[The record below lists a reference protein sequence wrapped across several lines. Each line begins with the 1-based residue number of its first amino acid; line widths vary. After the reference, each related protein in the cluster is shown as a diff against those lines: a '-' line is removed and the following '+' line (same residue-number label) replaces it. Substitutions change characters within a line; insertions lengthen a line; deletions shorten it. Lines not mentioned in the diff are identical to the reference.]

1 MKKADKQRYEELCS
15 EIDRHNK
22 LYYDMDAPEID
33 DYEYDM
39 LMLELKHLET
49 EYPELKTENSPTA
62 HVGGVAMNTFESV
75 IHDVPMLSLQ
85 DVFSEDELY
94 EFDQRV
100 RKSAGD
106 VHYSV
111 EPKIDGL
118 SVSLEYRNGVLTKGS
133 TRGDGVTGE
142 DITAN
147 LFAVRSVPKKL
158 ADAPEFLEVRAEAY
172 MPHESF
178 ERLYNEQLSIGGKLP
193 KNPRNA
199 AAGSLRQKNPKI
211 ASQRGLSVFVFNVQR
226 VVGKV
231 FSSHIESLDYLKSN
245 GFPVLPFYKR
255 CDNIEKAV
263 EEIRRIGEQ
272 RSLLDFDIDGA
283 VIKVDELTTREKL
296 GDTAK
301 YPRWAVAFKYPP
313 EEKSTKI
320 TDIEVTVGR
329 TGVLTPTAVFEPVML
344 AGTSVSRAVL
354 HNEDN
359 INKLGIG
366 VGDIAVIRKAGE
378 IIPEIVR
385 VEKHNGEVFKM
396 PQNCPSCGEPVVRE
410 DDEAAIRCVNPECPA
425 QLIRNMT
432 HFASRDAMDIE
443 GLGEAVVVK
452 LIESGLVGR
461 IEDIYTLKREDIMS
475 LDKMA
480 DKSADN
486 LISAIEYSKQNELY
500 RLIFGLGIR
509 MIGVKAAKL
518 LEKNFQSLFEI
529 MAADKDRLSQID
541 GFGEI
546 MAQSVCDYFSMPQ
559 SKRMVEALNRSGVNM
574 LSRNHDS
581 GGSFD
586 GLTFVLTGTL
596 ASMGRKQAAEL
607 IEKNGG
613 KVSSAV
619 SSKTDYLVA
628 GEAAGSKLKKA
639 QSLGVKILSEQDF
652 EKLLHSDE

>member
-1 MKKADKQRYEELCS
+1 
-15 EIDRHNK
+15 
-22 LYYDMDAPEID
+22 
-33 DYEYDM
+33 
-39 LMLELKHLET
+39 
-49 EYPELKTENSPTA
+49 
-62 HVGGVAMNTFESV
+62 
-75 IHDVPMLSLQ
+75 
-85 DVFSEDELY
+85 
-94 EFDQRV
+94 
-100 RKSAGD
+100 
-106 VHYSV
+106 
-111 EPKIDGL
+111 
-118 SVSLEYRNGVLTKGS
+118 
-133 TRGDGVTGE
+133 
-142 DITAN
+142 
-147 LFAVRSVPKKL
+147 
-158 ADAPEFLEVRAEAY
+158 
-172 MPHESF
+172 
-178 ERLYNEQLSIGGKLP
+178 
-193 KNPRNA
+193 
-199 AAGSLRQKNPKI
+199 
-211 ASQRGLSVFVFNVQR
+211 
-226 VVGKV
+226 
-231 FSSHIESLDYLKSN
+231 
-245 GFPVLPFYKR
+245 
-255 CDNIEKAV
+255 
-263 EEIRRIGEQ
+263 
-272 RSLLDFDIDGA
+272 
-283 VIKVDELTTREKL
+283 
-296 GDTAK
+296 
-301 YPRWAVAFKYPP
+301 
-313 EEKSTKI
+313 
-320 TDIEVTVGR
+320 
-329 TGVLTPTAVFEPVML
+329 ML

-452 LIESGLVGR
+452 LIESGFVGR

-486 LISAIEYSKQNELY
+486 LISAIEHSKQNELY

-559 SKRMVEALNRSGVNM
+559 SKRMVEALSRSGVNM

-639 QSLGVKILSEQDF
+639 QSLGVKILSEQEF